1 MIYSILDTDL
11 YKFTMSNAYFQL
23 YRDAEGTFTFND
35 RNNEVYDK
43 RFLEMLKLELAK
55 MCMLRLTEV
64 EYAYISAIRFLSTNY
79 TEWLKGFHFD
89 LDKIQVSLD
98 KDGHLHIEVTDKMY
112 KVTLYEVPILAIV
125 AECRNKWLGVK
136 IDMAKVIDILDKKI
150 DFANENQLYFAEFGT
165 RRRASAASHEQIV
178 KRLKERCPIY
188 CVGTSNVYFAMK
200 YGMKYSGTCAH
211 EWIMFHAGIGG
222 FKTANLDALNDWIKV
237 YQGDLG
243 ISLIDTYTTASYL
256 HTLTM
261 KQAKLLD
268 GFRQDSGDEFKIGNM
283 IIDKLKEFR
292 IDPTSKTIVFSNALN
307 FDKYAEV
314 ARYFKGRIKVSAGIG
329 TNITCDLGIE
339 GYKPANIV
347 MKLSKC
353 RYSPRDFWEY
363 VIKISDDLG
372 KHMGMQ
378 ELFDIAVR
386 ELHLKE
392 LGVKI

>member
-1 MIYSILDTDL
+1 
-11 YKFTMSNAYFQL
+11 MSNAYFQL

-43 RFLEMLKLELAK
+43 SFLEMLKLELAK

-64 EYAYISAIRFLSTNY
+64 EYTYISAIRFLSTNY
-79 TEWLKGFHFD
+79 TEWLKGFHFEY
-89 LDKIQVSLD
+89 DKIQVSLD
-98 KDGHLHIEVTDKMY
+98 SEGHLHIEVTDKMY

-150 DFANENQLYFAEFGT
+150 DFANEHQLYFAEFGT

-211 EWIMFHAGIGG
+211 ERIMFHAGIGG

-292 IDPTSKTIVFSNALN
+292 IDPTSKTIVFSNALD
-307 FDKYAEV
+307 FEKYAEV

-329 TNITCDLGIE
+329 TNLTCDLGID